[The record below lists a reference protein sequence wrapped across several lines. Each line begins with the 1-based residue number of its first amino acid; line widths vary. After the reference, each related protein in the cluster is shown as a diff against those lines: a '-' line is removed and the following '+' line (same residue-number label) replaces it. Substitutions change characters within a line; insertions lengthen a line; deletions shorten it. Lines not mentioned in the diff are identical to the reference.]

1 MSRRRPGDGTDAAA
15 ISHASRVVTAQIT
28 VAAAA
33 IVVLVVALS
42 VAFIKKQSEPRELL
56 EKPAPG
62 QTKIY
67 VDANEMLVALIVVGI
82 IAIALAG
89 LMSWVIARRAVR
101 PLGEALRI
109 QRTFVADASHE
120 LRTPVA
126 VVAAR
131 VELLG
136 QEIDAG
142 TDTAEN
148 LAGLRDDVR
157 VLGDVIT
164 DLLLTAAPPADAE
177 PERLTSVAALSRAT
191 IADLRMIAGRRDI
204 TLSLI
209 ADDDLEGARLEET
222 QTRVPAST
230 LRRCIVALVDNAI
243 AHSPD
248 GGSVE
253 VVLASARDR
262 GYFTLSVRDH
272 GGGIIG
278 IDPKRLFERFA
289 HGDGAARDGAR
300 SGFGIGLALV
310 RDIAER
316 YGGRIEIADTSPAGT
331 TFTLT
336 LPRA

>member
-1 MSRRRPGDGTDAAA
+1 MSRRRRDDGADAAA
-15 ISHASRVVTAQIT
+15 ISRASRVVTAQIT

-42 VAFIKKQSEPRELL
+42 VAFITKQSEPSELL

-67 VDANEMLVALIVVGI
+67 VDANEMLVALIVVGV

-136 QEIDAG
+136 QEIEAG
-142 TDTAEN
+142 ADTAEN

-164 DLLLTAAPPADAE
+164 DLLLTAAPPAEAE
-177 PERLTSVAALSRAT
+177 PDRPTSVAALTRAT
-191 IADLRMIAGRRDI
+191 IADLRMIAHQRGI
-204 TLSLI
+204 TLSVI
-209 ADDDLEGARLEET
+209 GDDDAQLERI

-243 AHSPD
+243 AHSPE

-253 VVLASARDR
+253 VALAPARDR
-262 GYFTLSVRDH
+262 GYFSLSVRDH
-272 GGGIIG
+272 GEGIVG
-278 IDPKRLFERFA
+278 IDPQRLFERFA
-289 HGDGAARDGAR
+289 HGDGAARDGTR

-310 RDIAER
+310 RDIADR
-316 YGGRIEIADTSPAGT
+316 YGGRIEVADSSAAGT

>member
-1 MSRRRPGDGTDAAA
+1 MSRRRDDGADAAA
-15 ISHASRVVTAQIT
+15 IARASRVVTAQIT

-42 VAFIKKQSEPRELL
+42 VAFIKKQSEPSELL

-67 VDANEMLVALIVVGI
+67 VDANEMLVDLIVVGI

-142 TDTAEN
+142 ADTAEN
-148 LAGLRDDVR
+148 LAGWVRDPAARRRYIEAFKQSDFEAMLNYYKRNYPAQSGAEAPAAPEMPKVQAPVLMFHGLRDTALHADGLSGTWNWVAK
-157 VLGDVIT
+157 
-164 DLLLTAAPPADAE
+164 DLTIVTAPESGHFVQQDA
-177 PERLTSVAALSRAT
+177 
-191 IADLRMIAGRRDI
+191 ADL
-204 TLSLI
+204 
-209 ADDDLEGARLEET
+209 
-222 QTRVPAST
+222 V
-230 LRRCIVALVDNAI
+230 
-243 AHSPD
+243 
-248 GGSVE
+248 
-253 VVLASARDR
+253 
-262 GYFTLSVRDH
+262 
-272 GGGIIG
+272 
-278 IDPKRLFERFA
+278 
-289 HGDGAARDGAR
+289 
-300 SGFGIGLALV
+300 
-310 RDIAER
+310 
-316 YGGRIEIADTSPAGT
+316 T
-331 TFTLT
+331 TTMKWWLKKLT
-336 LPRA
+336 

>member
-1 MSRRRPGDGTDAAA
+1 M
-15 ISHASRVVTAQIT
+15 TAQIT

-42 VAFIKKQSEPRELL
+42 VAFITKQSEPSELL
-56 EKPAPG
+56 ERPAPG

-67 VDANEMLVALIVVGI
+67 VDANEMLIALIVVGV

-142 TDTAEN
+142 ADTTEN
-148 LAGLRDDVR
+148 LDGLREDVR

-164 DLLLTAAPPADAE
+164 DLLLTAAPPAETE
-177 PERLTSVAALSRAT
+177 PDRLTSVAALSRTT
-191 IADLRMIAGRRDI
+191 IADLQMIAGQRGI
-204 TLSLI
+204 ALSLT
-209 ADDDLEGARLEET
+209 ADDDVQLEEAQSGSAQT
-222 QTRVPAST
+222 REAPSGEQSGDVRTRVPAST

-243 AHSPD
+243 AHSPS

-253 VVLASARDR
+253 VVVAPAKDR
-262 GYFTLSVRDH
+262 GYFALSVHDH
-272 GGGIIG
+272 GEGIVG
-278 IDPKRLFERFA
+278 IDPHRLFERFA
-289 HGDGAARDGAR
+289 HGDGAARNGTR

-310 RDIAER
+310 RDIADR
-316 YGGRIEIADTSPAGT
+316 YDGRIEVSDTSTAGT